1 MDCPA
6 CHKPNVDGARFCAA
20 CGALLPTAAA
30 EDNDP
35 LVGQVIGGRYRV
47 TQLLGEGGMGRVY
60 LAEQQMGT
68 NVRKVAVKTLQ
79 AQFAKDPQVLARFHR
94 ECGTVS
100 ELEHPNTIQFFDFG
114 QTPDGQLYI
123 AMEFVQGES
132 VSDAL
137 KRGPM
142 PADRAVGILAQVCGS
157 LEEAHSRGVI
167 HRDLK
172 PDNIILTQRAGR
184 PDFVKVLDFGIAKR
198 SEAKDQ
204 AQEQKLTQQ
213 GMVLGTPPYMSPEQF
228 TGKQLDARSDIY
240 SLGVMAYE
248 MLTGRLPFEADTP
261 WQWATQ
267 HLTAQPLPFE
277 SLAAAASIPQPVK
290 ATIIRALAKEPDNR
304 QSSVRQFY
312 EEISGVTPIFTPTA
326 GSGGT
331 AAMPALAQAPG
342 GSTAAMPAAQAGAFV
357 NAATAA
363 TPAAG
368 FGAPGGLHPY
378 APVIPAYQPTG
389 SASSR
394 GGSKGLIIALASIA
408 GLLAIVGVV
417 ILARSMKPKEDVV
430 VENPFGAGAATA
442 QTGPAG
448 ANPNAAMGTADP
460 IIPPPAPPPAAT
472 ANATSGLRPKGSDAG
487 ASAAVAKAAS
497 AAAAAGV
504 PPAAVAAATAAAAT
518 AAPTATA
525 APAPTVNK
533 DAACAEANRLANN
546 RDISGA
552 VRAYA
557 GCAGSPGAAAAKA
570 SIQREAPAAVQAKIF
585 NGDCAGA
592 RAIAQAASSIGAGG
606 PANTKLAQNAQCK

>member
-1 MDCPA
+1 MDCTA

-20 CGALLPTAAA
+20 CGALLPAASA
-30 EDNDP
+30 GDGDS
-35 LVGQVIGGRYRV
+35 LVGQIIGGRYRI

-60 LAEQQMGT
+60 LGEQQMGT

-79 AQFAKDPQVLARFHR
+79 AQFTKDPQVVARFHR

-142 PADRAVGILAQVCGS
+142 PPDRAVQILAQICGS

-228 TGKQLDARSDIY
+228 TGKQLDPRSDIY

-248 MLTGRLPFEADTP
+248 MLTGRLPFDADTP

-267 HLTAQPLPFE
+267 HLTAQPIPFE
-277 SLAAAASIPQPVK
+277 SLATAAAIPQPLK
-290 ATIIRALAKEPDNR
+290 AVILRALAKEPEGR
-304 QSSVRQFY
+304 QASVHQFY
-312 EEISGVTPIFTPTA
+312 EEITGVAPVAGPA
-326 GSGGT
+326 GLGSGK
-331 AAMPALAQAPG
+331 
-342 GSTAAMPAAQAGAFV
+342 TAAMPAAAQPAGSRTADMP
-357 NAATAA
+357 AAQVAAIGISAAGA

-368 FGAPGGLHPY
+368 FAAQGLQQPF
-378 APVIPAYQPTG
+378 APVLPAAQPMG
-389 SASSR
+389 GASSR
-394 GGSKGLIIALASIA
+394 GGGKGLIIALASVA
-408 GLLAIVGVV
+408 GLLAIAAVIVV
-417 ILARSMKPKEDVV
+417 ARSMKPKEEVV
-430 VENPFGAGAATA
+430 VENPVGAT
-442 QTGPAG
+442 T
-448 ANPNAAMGTADP
+448 
-460 IIPPPAPPPAAT
+460 
-472 ANATSGLRPKGSDAG
+472 
-487 ASAAVAKAAS
+487 
-497 AAAAAGV
+497 
-504 PPAAVAAATAAAAT
+504 AAATATAT
-518 AAPTATA
+518 AAPTAAAEIA
-525 APAPTVNK
+525 APAVAAPGTPRPSTAKPTDAAARPKAGSAAASASGAPAVSAQPAPPAVRG
-533 DAACAEANRLANN
+533 DAACSEASRLASNGN
-546 RDISGA
+546 IIGA
-552 VRAYA
+552 VKAYD
-557 GCAGSPGAAAAKA
+557 GCVGSPGAAGAKA
-570 SIQREAPAAVQAKIF
+570 AIQREAPGAVQAKIF
-585 NGDCAGA
+585 NADCNGA
-592 RAIAQAASSIGAGG
+592 RAIVQAASSIGAGG
-606 PANTKLAQNAQCK
+606 PATARIDQAPQCKK